1 MTTHHLA
8 SWLLKHSDVPL
19 TVVKPVATRLGVSTN
34 YLGAALF
41 AGQLVYE
48 NQETIVKYADRGGV
62 RVGGYLH
69 RRAVERYGEDHA
81 LTQHLGENVAA
92 LDEAFEG
99 TEEEAVTFAEFYRR
113 LRAVDRDAPRLTPP
127 AELLDAD
134 LPDARLPDDAVP
146 DVDFSDERLPDV
158 DFSDE
163 RLPDVDLPDGRLPDV
178 DLPDGRLPDVDVSGV
193 VGGATAAVADQC
205 DRLRDLR
212 PDFGGDDADGEG
224 DPVEI
229 PVRDE
234 K

>member
-8 SWLLKHSDVPL
+8 SWLLKHSDVPV
-19 TVVKPVATRLGVSTN
+19 TVLKPVATRLGVSTN

-62 RVGGYLH
+62 RVGGFLH

-134 LPDARLPDDAVP
+134 LPDADLPDARLPDDAM
-146 DVDFSDERLPDV
+146 PDV

-178 DLPDGRLPDVDVSGV
+178 DVSGV
-193 VGGATAAVADQC
+193 LGGATAAVADQR

-212 PDFGGDDADGEG
+212 PDFGDDADDES

-234 K
+234 N